1 MFSLLGKTLVM
12 LVGVISI
19 FCLMGGVAVYTQKMD
34 YATPRGGEAGKKTL
48 NRVDQARAKV
58 KDLLAANQRAI
69 TRLSLEMEPLV
80 DLEGD
85 RLQRRDFYFA
95 QLEMLQTGKWYDKPV
110 AEPIQEL
117 RYGIDTTLTSDI
129 TDTATSI
136 TVASS
141 AGFPSTPFDTKIGAE
156 EIHVTNVTRTTWT
169 TVRGQN
175 GTRAESHAL
184 GDTVV
189 AAATGRDRLVRIHTD
204 KEKPPT
210 NPSIKIFSRN
220 MDKPARPSS
229 ELLAEIQKI
238 DTDIDKK
245 IVDIRALIAEHAKA
259 TLEING
265 SQDPGMLQ
273 KGLRTRIAEQIKI
286 AEDAI
291 AEKNF
296 LEDYVSRRQA
306 ESELFVKRRDAMADR
321 LDELKKF
328 FKIIDVPAPGN

>member
-1 MFSLLGKTLVM
+1 MFSILGKTLVL

-34 YATPRGGEAGKKTL
+34 YVTPRGGEAGKKTL
-48 NRVDQARAKV
+48 NRVDQTRAKV

-85 RLQRRDFYFA
+85 RLQRRDYYHA
-95 QLEMLQTGKWYDKPV
+95 HLELLQTGNWYGKPV
-110 AEPIQEL
+110 ATPIQEI
-117 RYGIDTTLTSDI
+117 RYGIDTTLNSEI
-129 TDTATSI
+129 TDTVTSI
-136 TVASS
+136 TVSSS
-141 AGFPSTPFDTKIGAE
+141 AGFPTTPFDVKIGAE
-156 EIHVTNVTRTTWT
+156 EVLVTNVTRTTWT
-169 TVRGQN
+169 IVRGHN

-184 GDTVV
+184 GDTITSN
-189 AAATGRDRLVRIHTD
+189 ARLVRIHTD
-204 KEKPPT
+204 KEKPPA
-210 NPSIKIFSRN
+210 NPPIVVFGK
-220 MDKPARPSS
+220 MVEKPARPAS
-229 ELLAEIQKI
+229 EYLTEIQKI
-238 DTDIDKK
+238 NTDIDKK
-245 IVDIRALIAEHAKA
+245 IAEIRLLIAEHAKA

-273 KGLRTRIAEQIKI
+273 KGLRVKIAEQIKI

-306 ESELFVKRRDAMADR
+306 ESELFVKRRDAMSDR

-328 FKIIDVPAPGN
+328 FKIIDIPAPGN